1 MATPV
6 VEPTPPAGPADGR
19 TGTLPGV
26 EVIDR
31 PEYGPDDV
39 AQVTGGDS
47 DPFGTDH
54 LGIVWREKSDHVAL
68 VDDGRLIG
76 CAGWVVTEVCVAGG
90 PDVEVF
96 GLGGVIVHAAHRGR
110 GIGAQLVDG
119 AMRRMRSGGG
129 SLAMLFCRP
138 ERLAFYG
145 RLGWVPIE
153 DEVTVEQ
160 PGGLIVMPLR
170 TCWTPLVAGG
180 VLPEGSLRLKGL
192 PF

>member
-1 MATPV
+1 M
-6 VEPTPPAGPADGR
+6 
-19 TGTLPGV
+19 

-31 PEYGPDDV
+31 PEYGPNDV
-39 AQVTGGDS
+39 AEVSGGES

-54 LGIVWREKSDHVAL
+54 LGIVWREKSEHVAL

-76 CAGWVVTEVCVAGG
+76 CAGWVVSQVSVAGR
-90 PDVEVF
+90 PDVEVL
-96 GLGGVIVHAAHRGR
+96 GLGGVMVHAAHRGH
-110 GIGAQLVDG
+110 GVGAQLVDG
-119 AMRRMRSGGG
+119 AMQRMRSSGG
-129 SLAMLFCRP
+129 SLGMLFCRP

-153 DEVTVEQ
+153 DEVTVGQ
-160 PGGLIVMPLR
+160 PGGRIVMPLR

-180 VLPEGSLRLKGL
+180 LLPAGRLRLNGL